1 MKQSYMQTF
10 AAAVFA
16 LAVFVPHASHAITQE
31 RIDRANGFLAEAFS
45 QKAGSYSQAYVE
57 MARAGLMLN
66 GAVKGKDAD
75 WAITKY
81 APEKI
86 RNLEIGNY
94 LAVAKKDLEYARTAS
109 SDVAAFAFLRL
120 SRREL
125 KQALDLQEKP
135 FTWTAIGENDAAMEA
150 YRNRLL
156 NALGT
161 DGPSAKP

>member
-1 MKQSYMQTF
+1 MTPSCRQTF
-10 AAAVFA
+10 AAAVLA
-16 LAVFVPHASHAITQE
+16 LAIVMPQTAHAITQE
-31 RIDRANGFLAEAFS
+31 RLDRANGFLAEAFS
-45 QKAGSYSQAYVE
+45 QKAGGYSQAYVE

-66 GAVKGKDAD
+66 GAMKNRDAD

-86 RNLEIGNY
+86 KDLEIRNY
-94 LAVAKKDLEYARTAS
+94 LAVAKKDLAYARTAS

-120 SRREL
+120 SRQEL

-135 FTWTAIGENDAAMEA
+135 FTWAAIGENDAAMEA
-150 YRNRLL
+150 YRNKLL
-156 NALGT
+156 NAVGT